1 MCFSIKKP
9 KEDAPK
15 EIKNA
20 LPIEESDEEETA
32 KLEAASTAASP
43 PSSTP
48 KEPEAVLSE
57 VSNES
62 SQTKNGPIFDGDD
75 PILEMIDL
83 TDDSEER
90 KDAKRG
96 TIWFKN
102 LQFAYK

>member
-20 LPIEESDEEETA
+20 LPVEESDDEETP
-32 KLEAASTAASP
+32 KVEVGSAAPSS

-48 KEPEAVLSE
+48 KEPEAILSE

-83 TDDSEER
+83 TDDTEER

-96 TIWFKN
+96 TN
-102 LQFAYK
+102 LV

>member
-1 MCFSIKKP
+1 MP
-9 KEDAPK
+9 V
-15 EIKNA
+15 
-20 LPIEESDEEETA
+20 EESDEEETP
-32 KLEAASTAASP
+32 KVEATSAVISS

-48 KEPEAVLSE
+48 KEPEAILSE

-83 TDDSEER
+83 TDDTEER

-96 TIWFKN
+96 TN
-102 LQFAYK
+102 LV